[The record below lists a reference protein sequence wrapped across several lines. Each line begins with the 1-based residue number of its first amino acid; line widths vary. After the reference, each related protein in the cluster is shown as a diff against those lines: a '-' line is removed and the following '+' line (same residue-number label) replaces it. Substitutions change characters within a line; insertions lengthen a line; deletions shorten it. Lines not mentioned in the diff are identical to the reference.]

1 MNRLRLTMHLILL
14 SVLSLPA
21 ASASALEHSGA
32 LRWRFDDITVKDPSG
47 SRRRSSWFQGYN
59 LDLNG
64 TLLHPVVGTFRTG
77 GAYSQGADINQS
89 VNVNSPEQ
97 RIIDYKGSAQL
108 FSSYI
113 RQYLRFDPNYSLQR
127 MKVFGSPTLPEH
139 TLTNTG
145 WGFSSGLSIPKLP
158 AVSVSRQHNAVKDP
172 GSPTPM
178 DQRLNLAREDFSYQ
192 LGGMRLGFNHEKRD
206 TEDRVSGLHVPS
218 EDNQRGSIEYN
229 RYNVKKL
236 GLQSLSLRADYLR
249 FMTGGVTT
257 QKSATG
263 LVSLRSRDLRAGDWT
278 HNLNYWNDS
287 QRDLLAKSAIVAHNL
302 QFNSNRPVKRG
313 SFTNNFSG
321 NQVNGRGGT
330 SRGFSAAPGL
340 SLNFADGRLG
350 TITNALAGWNRSA
363 AGSSYLNDSL
373 EARLTLN
380 PRPITNL
387 FIEGRTNGT
396 RPLRK
401 GDEGGL
407 RTNRY
412 GLGGGR
418 RFGYGETSFRYD
430 RTEQRQFTQ
439 GPKSTNDQVNLLASA
454 SPLERL
460 NTTAGFSFNA
470 TKMTPG
476 AEYTSKNF
484 RVSLDYYLLCGL
496 QLSADTSYTDQNQYT
511 SNFAA
516 VYSLGKTQ
524 LNLKFQHQQ
533 MPAPSSFS
541 YLSISLTRLL

>member
-1 MNRLRLTMHLILL
+1 MNRIPLL
-14 SVLSLPA
+14 LFSLSLFTV
-21 ASASALEHSGA
+21 SASALEHSGA
-32 LRWRFDDITVKDPSG
+32 LRWRFDDITVRDPSG
-47 SRRRSSWFQGYN
+47 ARRRSSWFQGYN

-64 TLLHPVVGTFRTG
+64 TLLHPAVGSFRAG
-77 GAYSQGADINQS
+77 GGFSQGADINQA
-89 VNVNSPEQ
+89 VNINSPEQ
-97 RIIDYKGSAQL
+97 RIIDHKASAQL
-108 FSSYI
+108 FSSHI

-127 MKVFGSPTLPEH
+127 MKIFGSHTLPEH
-139 TLTNTG
+139 TITNTG

-158 AVSVSRQHNAVKDP
+158 AVSVSRQYNAVEDP
-172 GSPTPM
+172 DGPTPM
-178 DQRLNLAREDFSYQ
+178 DQRLNLEREDFSYQ
-192 LGGMRLGFNHEKRD
+192 LGGVRLGFDHEKRS
-206 TEDRVSGLHVPS
+206 TEDRRTGLPVRV

-229 RYNVKKL
+229 KYDVKKL
-236 GLQSLSLRADYLR
+236 GLQSLSLRSDYLR
-249 FMTGGVTT
+249 FMTGGATT
-257 QKSATG
+257 QKSVTG
-263 LVSLRSRDLRAGDWT
+263 LVSLRSLDLRAGDWT

-287 QRDLLAKSAIVAHNL
+287 QRDLLAKSAVVAHNL

-313 SFTNNFSG
+313 SFTNNLSG
-321 NQVNGRGGT
+321 NQANGRGGT

-340 SLNFADGRLG
+340 SLNFIDGRLG
-350 TITNALAGWNRSA
+350 TVTNALAGWNRNAS
-363 AGSSYLNDSL
+363 GSSYLNDSL

-380 PRPITNL
+380 PRPTTNL

-396 RPLRK
+396 QPLRK

-418 RFGYGETSFRYD
+418 RFGYGETNIRYD

-439 GPKSTNDQVNLLASA
+439 GTKSTNDQVNLLASA

-460 NTTAGFSFNA
+460 NTTAGFSFSA
-470 TKMTPG
+470 TKTNPG
-476 AEYTSKNF
+476 AEYTSRNF
-484 RVSLDYYLLCGL
+484 RVGLDYYLLWGL
-496 QLSADTSYTDQNQYT
+496 QLSADTSYADQSQHI